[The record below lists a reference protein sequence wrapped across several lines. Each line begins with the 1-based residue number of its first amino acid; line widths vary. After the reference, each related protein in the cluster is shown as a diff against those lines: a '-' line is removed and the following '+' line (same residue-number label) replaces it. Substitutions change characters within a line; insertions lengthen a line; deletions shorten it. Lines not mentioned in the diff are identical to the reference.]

1 MTGRK
6 YRGINP
12 LLLQIA
18 SMRFGFKSKWW
29 GTWNQWQKVGGKV
42 MKRPD
47 TVPPGEWGT
56 TIIFWSKM
64 TKTEENNQGVEE
76 EKDIFFMK
84 TFVVFNVEQVVGEGL
99 DVFRI
104 GHSPIQ
110 PRTPF
115 VVYEEAD
122 RVIEATGADIR
133 YGGNQAFYRPSEDFI
148 QVPLREQFSAAEY
161 YETVLHELCHWSE
174 PRLNWTRTNTDTS
187 YAMGELIAEMGSCFL
202 ATELGIPNAE
212 TLPNHASYLQNWLKA
227 MQNDHRFIFQA
238 ATQANKA
245 ADFIL
250 SFSRKTVQEPESALV
265 E

>member
-1 MTGRK
+1 MPSQNQIRERITATIVEALKTGGLPPWRKPWATDPNAGFPCNMTGRK

-47 TVPPGEWGT
+47 TVPPGNGAPRSFSGPRCQDRREQPGRGGG
-56 TIIFWSKM
+56 
-64 TKTEENNQGVEE
+64 EGHLL
-76 EKDIFFMK
+76 MK

-148 QVPLREQFSAAEY
+148 QVPLREQFS
-161 YETVLHELCHWSE
+161 
-174 PRLNWTRTNTDTS
+174 RRNIMKR
-187 YAMGELIAEMGSCFL
+187 SCMSF
-202 ATELGIPNAE
+202 ATGVSPA
-212 TLPNHASYLQNWLKA
+212 
-227 MQNDHRFIFQA
+227 
-238 ATQANKA
+238 
-245 ADFIL
+245 
-250 SFSRKTVQEPESALV
+250 
-265 E
+265 